1 MAEMKR
7 SSGDFMNDRRDI
19 QANLTRQRHALRMR
33 LDAIRRDFATGRSAD
48 AEDQAQEREND
59 DALGEI
65 QRETER
71 ELALVERSLSRLDQG
86 LYGRCESCGEGIPA
100 ERLAALPYA
109 IHCIHCAEGETH
121 AC

>member
-1 MAEMKR
+1 
-7 SSGDFMNDRRDI
+7 MNDKRDI
-19 QANLTRQRHALRMR
+19 QATLTRQRHALRMR

-65 QRETER
+65 KRETER

-109 IHCIHCAEGETH
+109 IHCIHCAEGQTH
-121 AC
+121 AH